1 LNSNTGSIE
10 LIPSQ
15 INFCK
20 QHVPYFTEGKWQ
32 VSVAGK
38 AGSDRSFLRISP
50 ASGKDRAFILVIW
63 DSQGKDWERFF
74 RIYKQVSQSLSLL
87 PEIYAS
93 DKMHGLILEEDC
105 GPHTLKDFCYDDIS
119 PERMEEMYKKVID
132 ALIIWQNIEI
142 EEGSAIASRTL
153 DKDMLLWETDYFATH
168 CVREYFGLN
177 ALLTP
182 EWESERNR
190 LADDVAV
197 LPIACLHRDF
207 QSENI
212 LVQKDTLKLVDYQG
226 ARLGPAEYDT
236 ASLLFDPYVS
246 VLTDTMRYQLLDYY
260 IEQSGRQVTYHTL
273 RITALQRL
281 TQALGAY
288 GNLSLHKGKERYK
301 KYVPFALRHL
311 SSIME
316 YEKDYPCLNKIVEEC
331 LRLVE

>member
-1 LNSNTGSIE
+1 MD
-10 LIPSQ
+10 
-15 INFCK
+15 FCK
-20 QHVPYFTEGKWQ
+20 QHIPSFTEERWQ

-50 ASGKDRAFILVIW
+50 VDGKGQSFILVIW
-63 DSQGKDWERFF
+63 ESQDKDWECFYQ
-74 RIYKQVSQSLSLL
+74 IYKQVSQSLSLL

-93 DKMHGLILEEDC
+93 DKTHGLILEEDC
-105 GPHTLKDFCYDDIS
+105 GTQTLKDFCDDGTP
-119 PERMEEMYKKVID
+119 PERMDEMYKKVID
-132 ALIIWQNIEI
+132 TLIVWQNIEI
-142 EEGSAIASRTL
+142 KEDSAIASRTL

-168 CVREYFGLN
+168 CVSDYFGLD
-177 ALLTP
+177 ALLIP

-190 LADDVAV
+190 LADSVAG
-197 LPIACLHRDF
+197 LPLVCLHRDF

-212 LVQKDTLKLVDYQG
+212 MVQKDILKFVDYQG

-246 VLTDTMRYQLLDYY
+246 ILTDTMRYQLLDYY
-260 IEQSGRQVTYHTL
+260 IAHSGRQVTYHTL

-288 GNLSLHKGKERYK
+288 GNLSIHKGKEHYK
-301 KYVPFALRHL
+301 KYIPFALKHL

-316 YEKDYPCLNKIVEEC
+316 HEKDYPCLNKIVAEC
-331 LRLVE
+331 LKRVE